1 MDNEEKLIN
10 ALLVGA
16 KDGRVDVKV
25 ASLLAIGESGIIDEG
40 RLIAALEDGA
50 KSMRVDVRVA
60 AYSAMGS
67 MLKNSN
73 RQ

>member
-1 MDNEEKLIN
+1 MSNEEKLVN
-10 ALLVGA
+10 ALLVGV
-16 KDGRVDVKV
+16 KDGRADVTV

-50 KSMRVDVRVA
+50 KSSRADIRVA
-60 AYSAMGS
+60 AYSAMGR
-67 MLKNSN
+67 MLRNSN